1 MTSAVSAPDLDALLP
16 AATIT
21 TAYAVTTAD
30 VPREV
35 WVESVRVVRDAGA
48 AFLDL
53 LTAVDQSPGGFD
65 VVARLWSVSG
75 RWAVHVR
82 TSCPREDPRVPTLT
96 GVFAGAAWHEREIAE
111 MYGVAFDG
119 HPDPAPL
126 LLVPGG
132 VRHPLRKD
140 HVLTA
145 RVELA
150 WPGAV
155 DPTDTGEAGRPSKRR
170 LLPPGATLL
179 PPGTT

>member
-1 MTSAVSAPDLDALLP
+1 MTPPDLASTLPDA
-16 AATIT
+16 TVT

-30 VPREV
+30 VPREA
-35 WVESVRVVRDAGA
+35 WEESVRAVRDAGA

-53 LTAVDQSPGGFD
+53 LTAVDQAPGGFD
-65 VVARLWSVSG
+65 LVARLWSVPG

-82 TSCPREDPRVPTLT
+82 TTCPREDARVPTLT

-126 LLVPGG
+126 LLGPGG
-132 VRHPLRKD
+132 VTHPLRKD
-140 HVLTA
+140 HVLAA

-150 WPGAV
+150 WPGAI
-155 DPTDTGEAGRPSKRR
+155 DPADSGAGGRPSKRR
-170 LLPPGATLL
+170 LLPPGAS
-179 PPGTT
+179 

>member
-1 MTSAVSAPDLDALLP
+1 MTPDLASLLP
-16 AATIT
+16 GAAVT

-30 VPREV
+30 VPREA
-35 WVESVRVVRDAGA
+35 WVASVVAVRDAGA

-82 TSCPREDPRVPTLT
+82 TSCPREDARVSTLT

-119 HPDPAPL
+119 HPDPERL
-126 LLVPGG
+126 LLPPGG
-132 VRHPLRKD
+132 VVRPLRKE
-140 HVLTA
+140 HLLAA
-145 RVELA
+145 RQVP

-155 DPTDTGEAGRPSKRR
+155 DPADSGEGGRPSKRR
-170 LLPPGATLL
+170 LLPPGTS
-179 PPGTT
+179 